1 MIFRILA
8 GKPGQTSSA
17 GGPRLQL
24 RKAQPTV
31 CIEDC
36 KTNRFCQNWVH
47 LVCHFFLLVTGKI
60 FEITTGAKTVYEN
73 TCSYVCKIHSKLST
87 EYLNSLEPISMG
99 HIAKF
104 QVVQI

>member
-31 CIEDC
+31 CIG
-36 KTNRFCQNWVH
+36 Q
-47 LVCHFFLLVTGKI
+47 KI
-60 FEITTGAKTVYEN
+60 VKQIDFAITD
-73 TCSYVCKIHSKLST
+73 L
-87 EYLNSLEPISMG
+87 
-99 HIAKF
+99 
-104 QVVQI
+104 